1 MSFKAIDNKLLKK
14 YTKIWKRVR
23 HLLNIEFDGEP
34 IYGDN
39 DKKIKTKIKVYG
51 DKVNTNFQGKKITK
65 ENTACKFLS
74 SIMLDSV
81 VRVNKKYYTLTLL
94 GEGKHEI
101 KKAKK
106 ENLINDELEPSSS
119 DESDNESNN
128 KSKKPSKKSDNET
141 DNEQFLNKSQNEDCI
156 LITIKA

>member
-1 MSFKAIDNKLLKK
+1 MFFKAIDKKLLKR
-14 YTKIWKRVR
+14 YTKIWKRVG

-34 IYGDN
+34 IYDDN

-65 ENTACKFLS
+65 ENAAFKFLS
-74 SIMLDSV
+74 SIMLDTV
-81 VRVNKKYYTLTLL
+81 VRVNKKYYTLTLS

-101 KKAKK
+101 KKAKM

-141 DNEQFLNKSQNEDCI
+141 DNEQFFNKSQNEDCI